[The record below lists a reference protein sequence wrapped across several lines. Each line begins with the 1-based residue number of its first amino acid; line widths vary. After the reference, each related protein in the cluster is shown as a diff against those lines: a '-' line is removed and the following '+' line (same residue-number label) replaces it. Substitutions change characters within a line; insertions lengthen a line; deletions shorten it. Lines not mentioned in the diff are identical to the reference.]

1 MNKKIGSAAF
11 LAAFMLLGTACGE
24 KPGAAPVPA
33 EEKPAAPVQET
44 AEAGNEGTTTAPSQT
59 PSSTQGAGGST
70 GGSEAPS
77 TSTPQEEAEPA
88 QQSEEIKVYYTDPDL
103 MELLEDTAKI
113 TYTDEK
119 AKYQAAYDAL
129 QKSTSQEMVPLWSN
143 MKLLSLSFEDGDL
156 TLDLHM
162 PDTANMG
169 STGEDFAIR
178 ALKGTYFQFDEVETI
193 QLLLDGKQV
202 ESLMGHVTLYN
213 PETR

>member
-44 AEAGNEGTTTAPSQT
+44 AEAGNGGTTTEPSQT
-59 PSSTQGAGGST
+59 PSSTQGAGGSA
-70 GGSEAPS
+70 GSSETPAPS
-77 TSTPQEEAEPA
+77 TPQQEAEPA
-88 QQSEEIKVYYTDPDL
+88 QQSEDIKVYYTDPDL
-103 MELLEDTAKI
+103 MELLQDTAKV
-113 TYTDEK
+113 TYQDEES
-119 AKYQAAYDAL
+119 KYKAAYEAL
-129 QKSTSQEMVPLWSN
+129 QNSPSDKTVPLWAN
-143 MKLLSLSFEDGDL
+143 IELNSLSFADGDL
-156 TLDLHM
+156 TLDLHI
-162 PDTANMG
+162 PDTASMG

-178 ALKGTYFQFDEVETI
+178 ALKGTYFQFEEIETI
-193 QLLLDGKQV
+193 QLLLDGEQV